1 MVEPIFRDLLK
12 RKSYKTIFN
21 EIYRLYLKNK
31 TDDQIINLSIDIH
44 NLINKI
50 RQSKEKNNI
59 AKAVIITELED
70 DKYDV
75 NFLEKE
81 SDSMLSLESLKL
93 EHIIDLEV
101 LAPPKLKEL
110 EILGHIIW
118 HYYERTK
125 RKII

>member
-12 RKSYKTIFN
+12 GKSYKTIFN
-21 EIYRLYLKNK
+21 QIYRTYLKNK
-31 TDDQIINLSIDIH
+31 SKDKITELSIDIH

-50 RQSKEKNNI
+50 RQSKEKTNV
-59 AKAVIITELED
+59 ARAVIITELED

-81 SDSMLSLESLKL
+81 SDSMLSLENLKT
-93 EHIIDLEV
+93 EHIIDLEI
-101 LAPPKLKEL
+101 LSPPKLKEL

-125 RKII
+125 GKII

>member
-12 RKSYKTIFN
+12 GKSYKTIFN
-21 EIYRLYLKNK
+21 QIYRLYLKNK
-31 TDDQIINLSIDIH
+31 SKDEITELSIDIH

-59 AKAVIITELED
+59 AKAVIVTELED
-70 DKYDV
+70 DHYDV

-81 SDSMLSLESLKL
+81 SDSMLSLENLKV
-93 EHIIDLEV
+93 EHIIDLEI

-125 RKII
+125 GKII

>member
-21 EIYRLYLKNK
+21 QIYRTYLKNK
-31 TDDQIINLSIDIH
+31 SKDKITELSIDIH

-59 AKAVIITELED
+59 ARAVIITELED

-81 SDSMLSLESLKL
+81 SDSMLSLENLKT
-93 EHIIDLEV
+93 EHIIDLEI
-101 LAPPKLKEL
+101 LSPPKLKEL

-125 RKII
+125 GKII

>member
-12 RKSYKTIFN
+12 GKSYKTIFN
-21 EIYRLYLKNK
+21 EIYRTYLKNK
-31 TDDQIINLSIDIH
+31 SEDEIIELSIDIH

-50 RQSKEKNNI
+50 RQSKEINNVN
-59 AKAVIITELED
+59 KVFIITELED

-81 SDSMLSLESLKL
+81 SDSMLSLENLKT
-93 EHIIDLEV
+93 EHIIDSEILS
-101 LAPPKLKEL
+101 PPKLKEL

-125 RKII
+125 GKII